1 MYLRL
6 GLGMIALAGS
16 AGASAMPVST
26 FLAKASALKA
36 KGPFALFS
44 GDLKLLTN
52 QVKGDFAQIA
62 AERKTAQV
70 ARRPAAFCP
79 PPGKSISLTD
89 KDIMAAMEAVSPQ
102 ARAATDTRDALRA
115 DMARRFPCPR

>member
-62 AERKTAQV
+62 AERKAAQ
-70 ARRPAAFCP
+70 AAHRPAAFC

-89 KDIMAAMEAVSPQ
+89 KDIMAAMEAVRPQ
-102 ARAATDTRDALRA
+102 VRATTDTRDALRA